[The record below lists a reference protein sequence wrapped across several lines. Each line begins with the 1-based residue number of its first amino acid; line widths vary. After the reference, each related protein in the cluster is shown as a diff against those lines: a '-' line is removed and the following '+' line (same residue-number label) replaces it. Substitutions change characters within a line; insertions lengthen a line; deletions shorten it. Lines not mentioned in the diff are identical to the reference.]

1 MRQVY
6 ETIIKAMNA
15 DPNRLD
21 DYQWH
26 EILSTLTDC
35 ATPKEKLYLHDEIQ
49 KLRVVAAEVKLGAL
63 LLGVNREENPY
74 VVSGSSMGNY
84 QWSPKGYP
92 LNTTYATPEPT
103 PLKEHNPKQLELDL

>member
-1 MRQVY
+1 MEKKMRQVY

-21 DYQWH
+21 EYQWH
-26 EILSTLTDC
+26 EIISTLTDC

-49 KLRVVAAEVKLGAL
+49 KIRVIAAEVKIGAL
-63 LLGVNREENPY
+63 LLGVKHEENPY
-74 VVSGSSMGNY
+74 DVTGSTLKNY

-92 LNTTYATPEPT
+92 LNTTPE
-103 PLKEHNPKQLELDL
+103 KEHIPNQLELDL